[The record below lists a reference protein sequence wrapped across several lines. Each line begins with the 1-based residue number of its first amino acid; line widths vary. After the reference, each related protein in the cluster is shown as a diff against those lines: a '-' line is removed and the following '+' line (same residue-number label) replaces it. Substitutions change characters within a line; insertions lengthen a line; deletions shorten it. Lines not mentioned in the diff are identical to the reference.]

1 MLGYKVIPAKLLWQR
16 DDELCQSSKSRMLR
30 SHALAFF
37 SALHARFGTLLAV
50 IHLMFR
56 AFLSACTA
64 DLGAKGTK
72 FFSVITFATHQYGGQ
87 PTNVRAVA
95 VKLDAVCHHFYVI
108 LTQASRGARFAHKGT
123 VRTSLDTGSE
133 H

>member
-1 MLGYKVIPAKLLWQR
+1 
-16 DDELCQSSKSRMLR
+16 MLR

-72 FFSVITFATHQYGGQ
+72 FFSVITF
-87 PTNVRAVA
+87 
-95 VKLDAVCHHFYVI
+95 

>member
-1 MLGYKVIPAKLLWQR
+1 
-16 DDELCQSSKSRMLR
+16 MLR

-72 FFSVITFATHQYGGQ
+72 FFSVLTFATHQCGGQ

-95 VKLDAVCHHFYVI
+95 VKLDAASHHFYVI
-108 LTQASRGARFAHKGT
+108 LTQASRGARFAH
-123 VRTSLDTGSE
+123 
-133 H
+133 

>member
-1 MLGYKVIPAKLLWQR
+1 MLGYNGQSGEAALATR
-16 DDELCQSSKSRMLR
+16 YELCQSSKSRLLR

-95 VKLDAVCHHFYVI
+95 VKLDAACHHFYVI
-108 LTQASRGARFAHKGT
+108 LTQASRGARFAH
-123 VRTSLDTGSE
+123 
-133 H
+133 

>member
-1 MLGYKVIPAKLLWQR
+1 MLGYNGQSGEAALATR
-16 DDELCQSSKSRMLR
+16 YELCQSSKSRLLR

-87 PTNVRAVA
+87 RTNVRAVA
-95 VKLDAVCHHFYVI
+95 VKLDAACHHFYVI

>member
-1 MLGYKVIPAKLLWQR
+1 MLSCHSLTFL
-16 DDELCQSSKSRMLR
+16 
-30 SHALAFF
+30 
-37 SALHARFGTLLAV
+37 SAVHARLRTLLAM
-50 IHLMFR
+50 IHFMLR

-95 VKLDAVCHHFYVI
+95 VKLDAACHHFYVI
-108 LTQASRGARFAHKGT
+108 LTQASRGARVAHKGT
-123 VRTSLDTGSE
+123 VRTSLDTGCE